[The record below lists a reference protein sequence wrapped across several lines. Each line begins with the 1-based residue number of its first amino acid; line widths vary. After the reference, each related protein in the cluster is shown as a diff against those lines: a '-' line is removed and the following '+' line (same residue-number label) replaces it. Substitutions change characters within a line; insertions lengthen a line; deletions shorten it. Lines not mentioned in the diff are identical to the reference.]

1 MLWTIRNG
9 TVEVDGEED
18 EKRAGF
24 LVFVGR
30 FVPMQVFIHLS
41 CKGWLVIPEVRPLLR
56 RMMTDGIRLRK

>member
-1 MLWTIRNG
+1 MIPLSRTTHMLWTTRNG

-18 EKRAGF
+18 QKRAGF

-41 CKGWLVIPEVRPLLR
+41 C
-56 RMMTDGIRLRK
+56 